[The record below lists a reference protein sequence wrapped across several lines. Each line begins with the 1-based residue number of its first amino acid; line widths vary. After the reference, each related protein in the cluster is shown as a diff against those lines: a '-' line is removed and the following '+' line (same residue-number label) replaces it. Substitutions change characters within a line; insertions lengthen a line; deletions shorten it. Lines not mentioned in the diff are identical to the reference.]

1 MFELQVETLFVAAH
15 AIVIRGQ
22 REPVH
27 GHHWLVTA
35 TVAGPRLDGDGLLCD
50 FHLVERR
57 LREIVA
63 PFQNRSLNDVPPF
76 DRTNPTAELVAVHL
90 GERLIALLED
100 DLPEDVRVTSVRVT
114 EAPGCAAIWK
124 P

>member
-1 MFELQVETLFVAAH
+1 MFELQVETLVVAAH
-15 AIVIRGQ
+15 AIVIRGE

-27 GHHWLVTA
+27 GHHWHVTA

-63 PFQNRSLNDVPPF
+63 PFQNQSLSDVPPF
-76 DRTNPTAELVAVHL
+76 NRTNPTAELFAVYI
-90 GERLIALLED
+90 GERLIELLAD
-100 DLPEDVRVTSVRVT
+100 DLPEDVRVTSLRVT
-114 EAPGCAAIWK
+114 EAPGCAAVWR